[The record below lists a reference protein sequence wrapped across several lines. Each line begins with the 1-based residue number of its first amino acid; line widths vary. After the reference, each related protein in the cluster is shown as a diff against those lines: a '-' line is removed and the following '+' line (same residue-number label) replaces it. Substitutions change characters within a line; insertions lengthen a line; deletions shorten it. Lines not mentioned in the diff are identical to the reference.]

1 VRQRGQ
7 VFELKSTDQSGRPTW
22 AYRYRLDGRDS
33 RRVQRG
39 GFSSEAD
46 ARGALD
52 RELEIVRRKRRARSL
67 TLNDLVA
74 EYLDQHDAQPETTA
88 KLRWL
93 LSKATAAFGMLR
105 LSELEPRQIAAWRM
119 TIPPG
124 HRFEATQA
132 LRQTLARA
140 VAWGLLET
148 NPAKTG
154 VDNPPPPRRE
164 MLPFESREQLAL
176 LAQNLGPMYGPMV
189 LFAAATGLRPGE
201 WLALEWRDIDRDA
214 RLLHVRRSYRAR
226 RVKTTKTDHPRT
238 VPLQRAALDAL
249 DQIRTGRRDPI
260 SLLFPAPE
268 GGYLDLHNWRPRHWR
283 PAQAVLG
290 INPVRRVY
298 DLRHT
303 FATFALHAGVGTFEL
318 SRYMGTSLVN
328 IDRTYGHL
336 IRDGHHRALALLDGG
351 VDAGGRFVDA
361 AAPAT
366 TGLPALQTAR

>member
-1 VRQRGQ
+1 VRQQGQ
-7 VFELKSTDQSGRPTW
+7 VFELKSTGRSGRPTW

-39 GFSSEAD
+39 GFTSEAG
-46 ARGALD
+46 AREALERD
-52 RELEIVRRKRRARSL
+52 LQVVRRKRRARSL
-67 TLNDLVA
+67 TLNDLVD

-93 LSKATAAFGMLR
+93 LSKATATFGALR
-105 LSELEPRQIAAWRM
+105 LSELEPREIAAWRM
-119 TIPPG
+119 TIAPG

-148 NPAKTG
+148 NPAKVG
-154 VDNPPPPRRE
+154 VDNPLPPRRE
-164 MLPFESREQLAL
+164 MLPFESREQLEHLAHAL
-176 LAQNLGPMYGPMV
+176 GAQYGPMV

-214 RLLHVRRSYRAR
+214 RLVHVRRAFRAS
-226 RVKTTKTDHPRT
+226 RVKTTKTDHPRA
-238 VPLQRAALDAL
+238 VPLQRSALDAL
-249 DQIRTGRRDPI
+249 DRLPHRSRDAT

-268 GGYLDLHNWRPRHWR
+268 GGYLVLHNWRPRHWR
-283 PAQAVLG
+283 PAHHAAG
-290 INPVRRVY
+290 IDPVRRTY

-303 FATFALHAGVGTFEL
+303 FATFALHAGIGTFEL

-336 IRDGHHRALALLDGG
+336 IRDSHHRAITLLDGG
-351 VDAGGRFVDA
+351 LDARGRFVDA
-361 AAPAT
+361 VAPT
-366 TGLPALQTAR
+366 TTARNGSETAI

>member
-1 VRQRGQ
+1 VRQQGQ
-7 VFELKSTDQSGRPTW
+7 VFELKSTDRSGRPTW
-22 AYRYRLDGRDS
+22 AYRYRLDGRHS

-93 LSKATAAFGMLR
+93 LSKATAAFGTLR

-154 VDNPPPPRRE
+154 VDNPPPPT
-164 MLPFESREQLAL
+164 
-176 LAQNLGPMYGPMV
+176 V
-189 LFAAATGLRPGE
+189 LIA
-201 WLALEWRDIDRDA
+201 D
-214 RLLHVRRSYRAR
+214 
-226 RVKTTKTDHPRT
+226 DH
-238 VPLQRAALDAL
+238 
-249 DQIRTGRRDPI
+249 
-260 SLLFPAPE
+260 E
-268 GGYLDLHNWRPRHWR
+268 GMR
-283 PAQAVLG
+283 
-290 INPVRRVY
+290 
-298 DLRHT
+298 
-303 FATFALHAGVGTFEL
+303 
-318 SRYMGTSLVN
+318 
-328 IDRTYGHL
+328 
-336 IRDGHHRALALLDGG
+336 
-351 VDAGGRFVDA
+351 
-361 AAPAT
+361 
-366 TGLPALQTAR
+366 